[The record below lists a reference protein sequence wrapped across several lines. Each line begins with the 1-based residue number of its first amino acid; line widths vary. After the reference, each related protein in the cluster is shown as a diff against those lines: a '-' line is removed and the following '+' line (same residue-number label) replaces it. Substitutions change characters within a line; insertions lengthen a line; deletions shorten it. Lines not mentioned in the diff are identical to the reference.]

1 MNKTIFKQLDSRWS
15 SLPYPTKS
23 SSFGGNG
30 CGCVACVHIAIEQKA
45 KAKWT
50 PKTLRPWMVKQGFA
64 EAGHGTTWSG
74 IVETLKHIG
83 HDKVVWIQRDDPM
96 SKAWKE
102 LNKGNRIGV
111 LLVDNSATPNGTY
124 WTSSGH
130 YVAFTD
136 YFVKNGK
143 HYFYIKDSGFR
154 NHDGVFCYETSIKG
168 ALPQMFIVER
178 LDAKRETSKETS
190 LKVKSTYG
198 GMFPSLTLKK
208 TNAEVIA
215 DAVAWGKRIAKDNDF
230 HYGHGKDAHH
240 NGCYFC
246 STNGKNC
253 AKAKAGIK
261 EYEHTY
267 CCNPFVHACY
277 AHGGCDPTA
286 LDMCQHKKSW
296 GFGVTEGYEKCPELW
311 KKLGKP
317 TLKKLKAGD
326 VLCNSH
332 HVAMYIGDGKV
343 VEAGAQD
350 NNVVHSE
357 SWDKSIR
364 ARKYKQGEFS
374 RAYRYKGSVN
384 KKMPIIH
391 GELSDRVKLLNKYL
405 KWYGF
410 TDIASSRFF
419 GDATYR
425 AVKKFQ
431 SKNGLPITG
440 VVDANT
446 LKAMKKVKR

>member
-1 MNKTIFKQLDSRWS
+1 MNKTIYKQLDSRWA
-15 SLPYPTKS
+15 SLPYPTKA

-45 KAKWT
+45 KKDWT
-50 PKTLRPWMVKQGFA
+50 PKTLRPWMVKQGYA
-64 EAGHGTTWSG
+64 VAGQGTTWNG
-74 IVETLKHIG
+74 ITETLEHIG
-83 HDKVVWIQRDDPM
+83 HKDVVRVWASPM
-96 SKAWKE
+96 SVAFAE
-102 LNKGNRIGV
+102 LNKGSRIGII
-111 LLVDNSATPNGTY
+111 LFNGGYAPNGTH
-124 WTSSGH
+124 WCGDGH

-136 YFVKNGK
+136 YKVKDGK
-143 HYFYIKDSGFR
+143 HFFYCKDSGPR
-154 NHDGVFCYETSIKG
+154 NHDGWFSYENSMKG
-168 ALPQMFIVER
+168 CIAKVWIVER
-178 LDAKRETSKETS
+178 LDAKKEKSKETS

-198 GMFPSLTLKK
+198 GKFPSLTLKK
-208 TNAEVIA
+208 TNAEVRA
-215 DAVAWGKRIAKDNDF
+215 DAVTWGRKIAKDNDF
-230 HYGHGKDAHH
+230 HYGAGKEAHH

-246 STNGKNC
+246 KTNGKHS

-261 EYEHTY
+261 KYEHTY

-296 GFGVTEGYEKCPELW
+296 GFGANEGYEKCPELW

-343 VEAGAQD
+343 VEAGAEDD
-350 NNVVHSE
+350 NKIGSKKWNN
-357 SWDKSIR
+357 SIR
-364 ARKYKQGEFS
+364 VRKYRQGEFT

-391 GELSDRVKLLNKYL
+391 GELSDRVKFLSKYL

-410 TDIASSRFF
+410 SDITVSRFF
-419 GDATYR
+419 DDKMHK

-431 SKNGLPITG
+431 KKNGLPITG